1 MKNCITS
8 GPGSL
13 LCAQPVCSN
22 ILVEYCIYYFVS
34 VVVMVMDTENKFARA
49 VAHLYKGQ
57 TFGVS
62 KVFISFCDTLNIQ

>member
-1 MKNCITS
+1 MNTVY
-8 GPGSL
+8 L
-13 LCAQPVCSN
+13 
-22 ILVEYCIYYFVS
+22 FS

-62 KVFISFCDTLNIQ
+62 EVFLSLSDTRGIL